1 MKRYRP
7 LRLRPGIRALAVLLL
22 LGGGLFIPLPHS
34 TPLSSDCL
42 AQPTTP
48 VLASAPVFATV
59 KVAVGNLRANPDLKA
74 LVIDKLRRGNRLR
87 LIEQR
92 PPWYLVELADARR
105 GWAHASLLDL
115 ARATPARPEMQTAGA
130 KALSTTVATTVTV
143 PQLTWY
149 TVAVTT
155 ARIRKEPSRQTDIL
169 FRLQKGALVRVKGLQ
184 QDWFLIED
192 ATGRSGWGHQ
202 RLFSPADKVKPGKP
216 LAVTTIKAVRHLI
229 VSKQTEKVLFE
240 LSGFLVPR
248 TFTMAGERPRLVCDF
263 DYADLEP
270 QVTRQVPVS
279 GTLIKGI
286 RIAPHQRPTPKIRVV
301 LDLRPE
307 RAYEIEQIFSRK
319 ESQFILILNSSKEG

>member
-1 MKRYRP
+1 
-7 LRLRPGIRALAVLLL
+7 LAVLLL
-22 LGGGLFIPLPHS
+22 LGGGLFTPLPHS
-34 TPLSSDCL
+34 TPLSSHCL
-42 AQPTTP
+42 AQ
-48 VLASAPVFATV
+48 SATRAPAIEHVFVTV
-59 KVAVGNLRANPDLKA
+59 KVAVGNLRADPDLKA
-74 LVIDKLRRGNRLR
+74 LVIDKLRRGDRLR
-87 LIEQR
+87 VIEQR
-92 PPWYLVELADARR
+92 PPWYLVELSDARR

-115 ARATPARPEMQTAGA
+115 AKATPAHPEMQTA
-130 KALSTTVATTVTV
+130 ATTVTA

-149 TVAVTT
+149 TVGVTT

-202 RLFSPADKVKPGKP
+202 RLFSPAGKAKPGKP
-216 LAVTTIKAVRHLI
+216 PVLTKIKAVRHRI
-229 VSKQTEKVLFE
+229 VSQRTEKVLFE
-240 LSGFLVPR
+240 LSGFRVPR

-263 DYADLEP
+263 DYAELEP
-270 QVTRQVPVS
+270 QVARQVPVS
-279 GTLIKGI
+279 GTLIKSI

-319 ESQFILILNSSKEG
+319 ESQFILILNSGKEE